1 MKKSFLQIFNERSLF
16 FPIIINSTVAYIF
29 AFIATYI
36 VYQFTTIIAAASCG
50 INVRLFFNRVD
61 FITPDTSPLW
71 SFDSALLV
79 FSSGPAISLILGAIS
94 LLFCLRY
101 MNDKRSLKILFLWIS
116 IHFFSRILS
125 FFIFGNIFFLYGPNL
140 IIDWLYLGE
149 GFRIILSAIAF
160 MLMIITGRAF
170 AGMFM
175 HSANNINLIQM
186 PRRLSFLLSQMIIPY
201 LAGSI
206 IIFLIFV
213 SGFHVKEIIEIL
225 ISLSMIICLLP
236 IIINYKRYSVLH
248 LEESIEVFPVER
260 QYIYLTVGLIIL
272 FRLVLIKG
280 ISF

>member
-1 MKKSFLQIFNERSLF
+1 MKKALLQIFNERQLF

-29 AFIATYI
+29 AFVVTYI
-36 VYQFTTIIAAASCG
+36 VYQLTTVIAAASCG
-50 INVRLFFNRVD
+50 IDVRLMFNRVE

-79 FSSGPAISLILGAIS
+79 FSSGPAISLILATVS
-94 LLFCLRY
+94 LLFCLRF
-101 MNDKRSLKILFLWIS
+101 MNDQGSLKLFFLWIS

-149 GFRIILSAIAF
+149 GFRIIFSAIAF

-206 IIFLIFV
+206 IILLFFV
-213 SGFHVKEIIEIL
+213 SGFRVKEIIEIL

-248 LEESIEVFPVER
+248 LEEDIEVFPVQR
-260 QYIYLTVGLIIL
+260 KYIYITFGLIVF